1 MMAGIIDDSNPW
13 FTAEEYPADPD
24 YAAKEAA
31 AELKAAA
38 DPNWPKIDAT
48 AYYGLAGEIVSVM
61 APQTEA
67 DQVALLMQFL
77 VYAGN
82 AIGRGPYYLVN
93 KDRHYANLYL
103 LIAGISSRA
112 RKGLSAGLIRV
123 LMELAD
129 PGWTRN
135 CLTGGL
141 SSGEGVLHA
150 IRDPVYGMR
159 GGEWTLIDPGVADK
173 RLMLDER
180 EFYSALTVMRREG
193 NIVSRIIRDAWELP
207 ASPADADQ
215 DVAEP
220 GDARVHQHR
229 RPHHDQGVAADARLD
244 VDGQRLRQPVSL
256 CLRPPLEAP
265 GARRQMGRARHAGG
279 EAAGEG
285 DRGASDRRDDDD
297 DDGARP
303 VDGGLSGA
311 GGGEGRPS
319 GGDYG
324 AGRRTGGAA
333 GADLRPARRQ

>member
-193 NIVSRIIRDAWELP
+193 NIVSRIIRDAWDCLPTLRTLTKTSPSKVTNAFISIVGHITSAELAATLDSISMANGYANRFLFACVRRTKLMP
-207 ASPADADQ
+207 FGVPSPVTSPKMCFAEASQNAHTAS
-215 DVAEP
+215 
-220 GDARVHQHR
+220 
-229 RPHHDQGVAADARLD
+229 AASRCARLI
-244 VDGQRLRQPVSL
+244 LS
-256 CLRPPLEAP
+256 PPSISAVISANRTTCPSARAVIAANSP
-265 GARRQMGRARHAGG
+265 GRSA
-279 EAAGEG
+279 
-285 DRGASDRRDDDD
+285 
-297 DDGARP
+297 ARP
-303 VDGGLSGA
+303 A
-311 GGGEGRPS
+311 
-319 GGDYG
+319 
-324 AGRRTGGAA
+324 
-333 GADLRPARRQ
+333 